1 MNHLEVRELKDTLP
15 HLTRNTSH
23 LRLLSR
29 LGDAPPALQLPGVP
43 KARLW
48 QPLLSSPHQ
57 PPEDKNVGTRDRGAF
72 SEPMTPV
79 TEHSSPLAVGG
90 WPEVTST
97 GPNRSA
103 LGDHILPPTATH
115 YLAEC
120 HHTGRHPPQSN
131 CPVTSI
137 SRYHFRFLEERVTGF
152 LSYHKQPSLTRK
164 HVGRKREVESLKD
177 FTIFND
183 TCTRS
188 PCSRKRCKY
197 RSLRGKT

>member
-79 TEHSSPLAVGG
+79 TEHSSPLAVGDD
-90 WPEVTST
+90 
-97 GPNRSA
+97 
-103 LGDHILPPTATH
+103 L
-115 YLAEC
+115 
-120 HHTGRHPPQSN
+120 
-131 CPVTSI
+131 
-137 SRYHFRFLEERVTGF
+137 
-152 LSYHKQPSLTRK
+152 
-164 HVGRKREVESLKD
+164 
-177 FTIFND
+177 
-183 TCTRS
+183 RS
-188 PCSRKRCKY
+188 PPLDQIGPR
-197 RSLRGKT
+197 